1 MRWRLATALVVC
13 FSAGCSTPPTVRAMS
28 AGADGVIYQFPSDRQ
43 EEATREA
50 MLYCANL
57 GRAAI
62 LKRVELGAE
71 GLATGVYQCR

>member
-1 MRWRLATALVVC
+1 
-13 FSAGCSTPPTVRAMS
+13 MS